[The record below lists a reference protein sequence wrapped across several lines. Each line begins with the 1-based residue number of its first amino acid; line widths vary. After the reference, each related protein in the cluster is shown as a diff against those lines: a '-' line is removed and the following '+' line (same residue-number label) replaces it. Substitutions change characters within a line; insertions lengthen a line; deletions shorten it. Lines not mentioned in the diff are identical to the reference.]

1 MDPPPPCDYTPV
13 PARRPAADPAS
24 TNPVDAIVTRTRSHT
39 LLVALATACLVLGGP
54 ARAAAQGTGAG
65 TGVRL
70 GVVFGGISTLGVSVE
85 YFDDNLGYDLTIG
98 TWSFHDISAAFT
110 VKDYLGASALR
121 PFVGAGLWV
130 VAAAPPQGRTGFAVV
145 AQAPIGADWRVTGR
159 HNLGAVLNVNRGLW
173 VRRTDPDDD
182 LPLNKRLV
190 PLPGAYYRWR
200 SR

>member
-1 MDPPPPCDYTPV
+1 MF
-13 PARRPAADPAS
+13 A
-24 TNPVDAIVTRTRSHT
+24 NLIDAIVTQARSHAP
-39 LLVALATACLVLGGP
+39 LVTFATACLLLLAQP

-65 TGVRL
+65 TGVRV
-70 GVVFGGISTLGVSVE
+70 GFVFGGISTVGVSVE
-85 YFDDNLGYDLTIG
+85 YFNDNLGYDLTIG

-110 VKDYLGASALR
+110 VKEYLGASALR
-121 PFVGAGLWV
+121 PFIGAGLWV

-145 AQAPIGADWRVTGR
+145 AQAPVGADWRVTGR
-159 HNLGAVLNVNRGLW
+159 YNLGAVLNVNRGLW
-173 VRRTDPDDD
+173 VRRTDPEDD